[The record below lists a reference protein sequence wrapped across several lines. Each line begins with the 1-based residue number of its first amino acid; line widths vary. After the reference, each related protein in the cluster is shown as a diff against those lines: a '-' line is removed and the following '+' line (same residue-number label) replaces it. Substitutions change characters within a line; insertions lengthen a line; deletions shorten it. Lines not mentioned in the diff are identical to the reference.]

1 MTVVRNG
8 VYGCLVLLLLLVL
21 PGWAARRVA
30 DPPPLDGL
38 WKGPLQMPG
47 GQLEVIFRLVKLS
60 NGEYFATLDVP
71 LQKASHLAVTVET
84 RADTVV
90 LTSAEADSRY
100 VGRLSADGQ
109 QLQGMWRQPGFQVP
123 LTLAHSTPP
132 AEAATAAKARFAPP
146 YREEEI
152 TFNNVAAS
160 LQLAGV
166 LTVPAGP
173 GPFPAVALLS
183 DAGPHDRNGNGTT
196 GAFAPLGQL
205 ADYLTRRGIAVLRFD
220 DRGTGHSTGPAPAT
234 PAGLVSDAQAALAYL
249 RQRPE
254 VEAAHLGLIGLG
266 EGSNVALLAAAQ
278 PLPPAF
284 VVGLSAYG
292 EPGSNLALQQREAAL
307 RAQKADPKQLAA
319 SLKRQQ
325 QILEV
330 IRQTVVKSQA
340 QTIVATILKQDSV
353 GLSDAAAKVRA
364 AALVTTRYRDFLRF
378 DPTETLAGVSCP
390 VLLLYGAEDDFL
402 NPDSNLDALGK
413 ALKNNKMV
421 TGHKVPGAN
430 HSFQAARSQWPIVA
444 GEAHPIFSPAAE
456 EDIRAWI
463 VEQIKK

>member
-1 MTVVRNG
+1 MRVARNAF
-8 VYGCLVLLLLLVL
+8 YGCLALMLLLVL
-21 PGWAARRVA
+21 PSWAAPRPA
-30 DPPPLDGL
+30 DTPPLDGL

-47 GQLEVIFRLVKLS
+47 GKLEVIFRLVKLS
-60 NGEYFATLDVP
+60 SGEYFATLDVP
-71 LQKASHLAVTVET
+71 LQKATHLAVAVET
-84 RADTVV
+84 RADTVIF
-90 LTSAEADSRY
+90 TSAEADSRY

-109 QLQGMWRQPGFQVP
+109 QLQGVWRQTGFQVP
-123 LTLAHSTPP
+123 LTLTHSALP
-132 AEAATAAKARFAPP
+132 AEAAAAKPRFAPP

-152 TFNNVAAS
+152 AFPNPAAN

-183 DAGPHDRNGNGTT
+183 DEGPHDRNGTVAGF
-196 GAFAPLGQL
+196 GPLGQL

-220 DRGTGHSTGPAPAT
+220 DRGTGHSSGPAPTT
-234 PAGLVSDAQAALAYL
+234 PASLVSDAQAALAYL

-254 VEAAHLGLIGLG
+254 VDGAHLGLIGLG

-284 VVGLSAYG
+284 LVGLSAYG
-292 EPGSNLALQQREAAL
+292 EPGTSLAMQQREAAL
-307 RAQKADPKQLAA
+307 RTQKLDPKLLAA

-340 QTIVATILKQDSV
+340 QTIVATILKQDST
-353 GLSDAAAKVRA
+353 GLSPAAAQTRA
-364 AALVTTRYRDFLRF
+364 AALVTTRYREFLKF

-390 VLLLYGAEDDFL
+390 VLLLYGADDTFL
-402 NPDSNLDALGK
+402 NPDSNLESLLKG
-413 ALKNNKMV
+413 LKNNKLAV
-421 TGHKVPGAN
+421 GHKLPGVSHN
-430 HSFQAARSQWPIVA
+430 FQAARSQWPIVG
-444 GEAHPIFSPAAE
+444 GEPHPIFSPAAE

-463 VEQIKK
+463 VEQTKK

>member
-1 MTVVRNG
+1 MKVARNA
-8 VYGCLVLLLLLVL
+8 VYGCLALLLVL
-21 PGWAARRVA
+21 VLPGRAAHHAAAV
-30 DPPPLDGL
+30 PPLDGL

-47 GQLEVIFRLVKLS
+47 GKLEVIFRLVKLS
-60 NGEYFATLDVP
+60 SGEYFANLDVP

-84 RADTVV
+84 RADTVIF
-90 LTSAEADSRY
+90 TSAEADSRY

-109 QLQGMWRQPGFQVP
+109 TLQGVWRQTGFQVP
-123 LTLAHSTPP
+123 LTLTHSALPV
-132 AEAATAAKARFAPP
+132 EAASAVKSRFAPP

-152 TFNNVAAS
+152 AFPNPVAN

-183 DAGPHDRNGNGTT
+183 DEGPHDRNGTASGF
-196 GAFAPLGQL
+196 GPLGQL
-205 ADYLTRRGIAVLRFD
+205 ADYLTRRGVAVLRFD

-234 PAGLVSDAQAALAYL
+234 PASLVSDAQAALTYL

-254 VEAAHLGLIGLG
+254 VDAAHLGLIGLG

-284 VVGLSAYG
+284 LVGLSAYG
-292 EPGSNLALQQREAAL
+292 EPGTSLAMQQREANL
-307 RAQKADPKQLAA
+307 RAQKVDPKVMAA

-340 QTIVATILKQDSV
+340 QTIVATILKQDST
-353 GLSDAAAKVRA
+353 GLSAAAAQARA
-364 AALVTTRYRDFLRF
+364 AALVTTRYREFLKF
-378 DPTETLAGVSCP
+378 DPTEKLAGVSCP
-390 VLLLYGAEDDFL
+390 VLLLYGADDAFL
-402 NPDSNLDALGK
+402 NPDTNLEALLKG
-413 ALKNNKMV
+413 LKNNKLAA
-421 TGHKVPGAN
+421 GHKVAGTN
-430 HSFQAARSQWPIVA
+430 HSFQAARSQWPIVG
-444 GEAHPIFSPAAE
+444 GEAHPIFSPAAQ

-463 VEQIKK
+463 VEQTKK

>member
-1 MTVVRNG
+1 MRVARNG
-8 VYGCLVLLLLLVL
+8 VYGCLVLLLLLIV
-21 PGWAARRVA
+21 PGWAAQRTA
-30 DPPPLDGL
+30 DAPPLDGL

-60 NGEYFATLDVP
+60 SGEYFATLDVP

-109 QLQGMWRQPGFQVP
+109 QLQGVWRQPGFQVP
-123 LTLAHSTPP
+123 LTLAHSLPP
-132 AEAATAAKARFAPP
+132 AEAAPTTKARFAPP

-152 TFNNVAAS
+152 AFANAAAS

-183 DAGPHDRNGNGTT
+183 DAGPHDRNGTAG
-196 GAFAPLGQL
+196 GYAPLGQL

-234 PAGLVSDAQAALAYL
+234 PSGQVSDAQAALAYL

-254 VEAAHLGLIGLG
+254 VDAARLGLIGLG
-266 EGSNVALLAAAQ
+266 EGSSVALLAATK

-284 VVGLSAYG
+284 LVGLSAYG
-292 EPGSNLALQQREAAL
+292 EPGTSLAMQQREATL

-325 QILEV
+325 QMLEV

-340 QTIVATILKQDSV
+340 QTIVATIMKQDSA
-353 GLSDAAAKVRA
+353 GLSPAAALARA
-364 AALVTTRYRDFLRF
+364 AALVTTSYRDFLRS
-378 DPTETLAGVSCP
+378 DPTETLASVTCP
-390 VLLLYGAEDDFL
+390 VLLLYGAEDTFL
-402 NPDSNLDALGK
+402 NPDSNLEAMFKG
-413 ALKNNKMV
+413 LKNNKMV
-421 TGHKVPGAN
+421 TGLKLPGVN
-430 HSFQAARSQWPIVA
+430 HSFQAARGQWPIVG
-444 GEAHPIFSPAAE
+444 GEARPIFSPAAE
-456 EDIRAWI
+456 ENIRAWI
-463 VEQIKK
+463 VEQTKK